1 MFVFKVNPLYK
12 CKTIILHSQVFCKVF
27 ILHFILYICPM
38 KVEEFLKTEKTINLA
53 QIAFKM
59 YPNNKSANTYLI
71 NKLNGNDNRKFTKK
85 DSEKALSV
93 LKEICADIRKLTP

>member
-1 MFVFKVNPLYK
+1 M
-12 CKTIILHSQVFCKVF
+12 T
-27 ILHFILYICPM
+27 
-38 KVEEFLKTEKTINLA
+38 VEEFLKTEKAINLS

-85 DSEKALSV
+85 DSQLAVLAL
-93 LKEICADIRKLTP
+93 KDICKYINKIKP

>member
-1 MFVFKVNPLYK
+1 M
-12 CKTIILHSQVFCKVF
+12 T
-27 ILHFILYICPM
+27 
-38 KVEEFLKTEKTINLA
+38 VEEFLKTEKVINLS

-85 DSEKALSV
+85 DSELALSV
-93 LKEICADIRKLTP
+93 LKDICADIRKFKP

>member
-1 MFVFKVNPLYK
+1 MLSFRFDGTNVKQLFYTRNY
-12 CKTIILHSQVFCKVF
+12 FCKVF
-27 ILHFILYICPM
+27 ILHFILYICQM

-53 QIAFKM
+53 QVAFKM